1 MGKIIEYSAVLADH
15 PDELT
20 REVNALIIKGFQ
32 PIGGICAIKKE
43 DQPYVIQALVKYAEP
58 PE

>member
-1 MGKIIEYSAVLADH
+1 MSKIIEYSAVLADH

-20 REVNALIIKGFQ
+20 REVNALINKGFQ
-32 PIGGICAIKKE
+32 PLGGICAIKKE
-43 DQPYVIQALVKYAEP
+43 DQPYVLQAVVKYAEP